1 MIRILNLLSR
11 DRRRIRL
18 PGLGRSLKEMKPI
31 DRNAF
36 YLIPATTLTVV
47 CFFGITNA
55 LSPVTLSTI
64 SEASNRP
71 SFFGYLVFTVIAC
84 ASGLGLIFRIR
95 TAYPVSV
102 VATTFLLGLAIHQ
115 LVGLSQRAP
124 KMDQSV
130 SGSLLVASAV
140 HIFVLIV
147 ILIMLSLGPTRE
159 RCFPPNSEHAGD
171 GKPDPVSS

>member
-1 MIRILNLLSR
+1 
-11 DRRRIRL
+11 
-18 PGLGRSLKEMKPI
+18 MKPI

-36 YLIPATTLTVV
+36 YLIPATTLTFV

-55 LSPVTLSTI
+55 LSSATLSGI
-64 SEASNRP
+64 SEAANRAP
-71 SFFGYLVFTVIAC
+71 FFASLVLTVIAC

-95 TAYPVSV
+95 IAYPVSV
-102 VATTFLLGLAIHQ
+102 VATTFLLGLAMHQ

-130 SGSLLVASAV
+130 SSSLLAASAV
-140 HIFVLIV
+140 HIFVLIG

-159 RCFPPNSEHAGD
+159 RCFPSNSEHGEG
-171 GKPDPVSS
+171 GKASPATS